1 MAAAVL
7 AACVSGASA
16 AFAQPP
22 TSPPPPSAAQ
32 DAQRPPDPARQA
44 TPAPNPWTFSGDAG
58 LIIIFVKPDRAADF
72 EVALA
77 RVKETLLNSEKAERR
92 EQAAGWKVFKARET
106 GPAASV
112 IYVSVMDPI
121 VKNADYSLGALL
133 GEGGAAA
140 ADADPKTSIYAKY
153 LDAFTPPA
161 IHLLHLAAVVDF
173 SR

>member
-1 MAAAVL
+1 MAAAIL

-22 TSPPPPSAAQ
+22 ASAQPPPATP
-32 DAQRPPDPARQA
+32 DAQQLPEPAREA

-58 LIIIFVKPDRAADF
+58 LMIIFVKPDKAADF
-72 EVALA
+72 EAALA
-77 RVKETLLNSEKAERR
+77 RVKETLLNSDKTERR

-106 GPAASV
+106 GPAAAV

-121 VKNADYSLGALL
+121 VKNADYSIGTLL
-133 GEGGAAA
+133 SEGAAA
-140 ADADPKTSIYAKY
+140 AAEADPKASIYAKY
-153 LDAFTPPA
+153 LDAFMPPA
-161 IHLLHLAAVVDF
+161 IHLLHLAVVADI